1 MISHALPGDEIIVA
15 ISSLENDHVL
25 HPIRNGVELAQQT
38 LRLVT
43 VAGHTD
49 PIMGMD
55 QIQAVLNGAFLLL
68 IQFDVVLV
76 HPCFL
81 PSLF

>member
-1 MISHALPGDEIIVA
+1 
-15 ISSLENDHVL
+15 
-25 HPIRNGVELAQQT
+25 VELAQQT
-38 LRLVT
+38 LRLVA